1 MSNNEPRIIEKSNNR
16 LTHIDVAKG
25 LGILLTVFGHTLVFS
40 GFVESRAFATIY
52 AFHMPF
58 FFFLSGYLYKR
69 KPSKAFLSGK
79 VKNLLFPILIYQS
92 LNILM
97 YFITWCF
104 GKTAY
109 YGKISFGGFWFVLT
123 LLFITVIHFFVET
136 VIERLRIGSLSKN
149 VVFAIIGIIFLALGL
164 IYSKSI
170 SDKPNQP
177 IATAF
182 VGYFFFDFGMLY
194 KRATEG
200 FRTKVLNWGVRLCA
214 FILGCG
220 LLTALY
226 FTSKMNECTVD
237 MNTSRYGTLHIFV
250 IQAIIGIA
258 GLYLI
263 SWAINKNKM
272 LQFFGRNSLVILMI
286 HIPISKL
293 VPFVCERLISSH
305 THAITLL
312 INTVLSIVISAFM
325 VWLFNKYL
333 PIMTGKF
340 NWEIKNDG
348 EKISK

>member
-149 VVFAIIGIIFLALGL
+149 VVFAIIGIIFLVGCDAPGT
-164 IYSKSI
+164 SN
-170 SDKPNQP
+170 PNN
-177 IATAF
+177 
-182 VGYFFFDFGMLY
+182 FDRGSV
-194 KRATEG
+194 
-200 FRTKVLNWGVRLCA
+200 KVKAV
-214 FILGCG
+214 
-220 LLTALY
+220 
-226 FTSKMNECTVD
+226 E
-237 MNTSRYGTLHIFV
+237 
-250 IQAIIGIA
+250 
-258 GLYLI
+258 
-263 SWAINKNKM
+263 
-272 LQFFGRNSLVILMI
+272 
-286 HIPISKL
+286 
-293 VPFVCERLISSH
+293 
-305 THAITLL
+305 
-312 INTVLSIVISAFM
+312 
-325 VWLFNKYL
+325 
-333 PIMTGKF
+333 
-340 NWEIKNDG
+340 
-348 EKISK
+348 